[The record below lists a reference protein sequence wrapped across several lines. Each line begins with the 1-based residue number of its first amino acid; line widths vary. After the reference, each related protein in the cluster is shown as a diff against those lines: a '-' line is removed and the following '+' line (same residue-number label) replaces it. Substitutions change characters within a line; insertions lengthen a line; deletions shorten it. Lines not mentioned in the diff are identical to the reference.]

1 MRTLYNKYITTLLYK
16 MNVCKTKISKYE
28 STKSSLMNVYNNYK
42 GKTVNDELD
51 HYITTSIS
59 NRMYNANKIEI
70 IRLMNL
76 DSNDR
81 MYINAIRIA
90 KLNSELTNETI
101 NLDKLFNHRISF
113 DTFCLLHKDINR
125 EIETACL
132 MGDIY
137 HTKGLG
143 SISIE
148 LQSTANLI
156 DWGKT
161 NELKQLLISKG
172 IDLFDK
178 TTGKGAKY
186 FCYHKDDVWPFWKW
200 HSPFAQ
206 EDSIFR
212 RYIFT
217 PTVKI
222 KTDDRK
228 MSTVES
234 SNPSLEDI
242 INNPRLGTS
251 NKAILIAKCHPLKLS
266 NYAN

>member
-1 MRTLYNKYITTLLYK
+1 MRHLYAKYIDTLLTK
-16 MNVCKTKISKYE
+16 MNTSKDKIAKYE
-28 STKSSLMNVYNNYK
+28 TAKTNFTKVYNLLKKDNTK
-42 GKTVNDELD
+42 ELD
-51 HYITTSIS
+51 YLITSSIS
-59 NRMYNANKIEI
+59 NRMYLSNKDEI
-70 IRLMNL
+70 VRLMKE

-90 KLNSELTNETI
+90 KLNSELTNETTVLN
-101 NLDKLFNHRISF
+101 NLFKHKISF

-125 EIETACL
+125 EIENACL

-137 HTKGLG
+137 HSKGLG
-143 SISIE
+143 TISIE
-148 LQSTANLI
+148 VQSTSNLI
-156 DWGKT
+156 DWNKT

-172 IDLFDK
+172 IDLYDK

-186 FCYHKDDVWPFWKW
+186 FCYHKDGTWPFWKW
-200 HSPFAQ
+200 HSPFTQ

-212 RYIFT
+212 RYVFT

-222 KTDDRK
+222 KTNDRK

-234 SNPSLEDI
+234 SKPSLEDI
-242 INNPRLGTS
+242 INNPKLGTS
-251 NKAILIAKCHPLKLS
+251 NKTILIAKCHPLKMS